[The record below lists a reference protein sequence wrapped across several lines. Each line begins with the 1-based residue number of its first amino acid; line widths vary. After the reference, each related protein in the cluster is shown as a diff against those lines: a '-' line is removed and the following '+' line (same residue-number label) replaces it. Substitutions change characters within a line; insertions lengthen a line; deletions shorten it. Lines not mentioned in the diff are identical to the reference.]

1 MKPFRGTRA
10 IETPRESIIFALAIC
25 LFVFTIGIAIPFPLA
40 LPAVAIAVGILPF
53 AVLFAVR
60 NPFALC
66 LGFVIFSFFRI
77 HEVFPV
83 LMPLRIPQLLAIPT
97 LGVLIWHFVGTRSI
111 QPFITRELKVFLG
124 FFLLVT
130 IGVPFATD
138 RPTAIA
144 YWTATYVKIGIM
156 TFAIAWLTQ
165 AEKDFR
171 LFMRAMVM
179 AGIAVALVT
188 LHNKVNGIGLVEGTR
203 VTIGRDIGSV
213 LGDPN
218 DLSLVLM
225 FPLSF
230 AVAMIVKPSSFLDRA
245 LGLVGALLIIMAVI
259 ATQSRGG
266 LLGMLA
272 VFGTVGWRTV
282 KNKALLITIGGLA
295 ALILFVAAGI
305 SSRASGGAGEE
316 GIDESAMGRI
326 YAWGAAIRM
335 ATSRPLTGVG
345 LDNFVPNY
353 FFYSDHWDG
362 MNHAVH
368 STWFGVLGETG
379 FPGLIVFVSM
389 IAVMVIS
396 LIRSLRLLEYFAA
409 PVAFR
414 AAGLGLISGVAG
426 FCASGTFLTQGFTW
440 PVYVLVALSAALS
453 RSAKRLEQI
462 RKPEQGNTPMKAKK
476 NIIYQRYN

>member
-1 MKPFRGTRA
+1 MKPGLMLVRDQSHTKSVLIALGVCLLA
-10 IETPRESIIFALAIC
+10 FA
-25 LFVFTIGIAIPFPLA
+25 IGIQLPIPLGAPLV
-40 LPAVAIAVGILPF
+40 AVGLGILPF
-53 AVLFAVR
+53 AMLFAVK
-60 NPFALC
+60 NPFFLC

-83 LMPLRIPQLLAIPT
+83 LMPLRIPQMLAIPT
-97 LGVLIWHFVGTRSI
+97 LGVLAWHFLGTRAI
-111 QPFITRELKVFLG
+111 RPFMTRELAVFLM
-124 FFLLVT
+124 FFIMVT

-138 RPTAIA
+138 RPTAVS
-144 YWTATYVKIGIM
+144 YWTATYVKICIM
-156 TFAIAWLTQ
+156 TFAIAWLTRE
-165 AEKDFR
+165 ASDFR
-171 LFMRAMVM
+171 LAMRAMVT

-188 LHNKVNGIGLVEGTR
+188 LYNKVNSIGLVEGTR
-203 VTIGRDIGSV
+203 VTIGRDIRSV

-230 AVAMIVKPSSFLDRA
+230 AVALAIRPSTFFDRLLGGLGIILIVL
-245 LGLVGALLIIMAVI
+245 AVI

-266 LLGMLA
+266 LLGILA
-272 VFGTVGWRTV
+272 VFGTVGWRVV
-282 KNKALLITIGGLA
+282 KNKAMLIGVGGTA
-295 ALILFVAAGI
+295 AAVLFIAAGI

-316 GIDESAMGRI
+316 GIDESAMGRVH
-326 YAWGAAIRM
+326 AWNAAIKM
-335 ATSRPLTGVG
+335 ATTRPFTGVG

-379 FPGLIVFVSM
+379 PFGLIVFVSM
-389 IAVMVIS
+389 VVTMVLS
-396 LIRSLRLLEYFAA
+396 LIRALRILEGNDA
-409 PVAFR
+409 PIALR

-440 PVYVLVALSAALS
+440 PIYVLVALSAGLS
-453 RSAKRLEQI
+453 RSAKRFEQNRNPAQDAI
-462 RKPEQGNTPMKAKK
+462 RKNSKFTRK
-476 NIIYQRYN
+476 NN

>member
-1 MKPFRGTRA
+1 MKNSASAWEIDTRRGGA
-10 IETPRESIIFALAIC
+10 LVALALC
-25 LFVFTIGIAIPFPLA
+25 LFAFVVGMAIPIPLA
-40 LPAVAIAVGILPF
+40 TPAIAVALGILPF
-53 AVLFAVR
+53 AVLFAIR
-60 NPFALC
+60 NTFVLC
-66 LGFVIFSFFRI
+66 LGFIIFSFFRI

-97 LGVLIWHFVGTRSI
+97 LGAIIWHFLGTRTAK
-111 QPFITRELKVFLG
+111 PFMTRELAIFVT
-124 FFLLVT
+124 FFIMVT
-130 IGVPFATD
+130 LGVPFATD

-156 TFAIAWLTQ
+156 TFAIAWLTREQ
-165 AEKDFR
+165 NDFR
-171 LFMRAMVM
+171 LAMRALVC
-179 AGIAVALVT
+179 AGISVAIVT
-188 LHNKVNGIGLVEGTR
+188 LYNKANSIGLVEGTR

-230 AVAMIVKPSSFLDRA
+230 AVALSLRPPRVFDRILGVLGIV
-245 LGLVGALLIIMAVI
+245 LIVLAVI

-272 VFGTVGWRTV
+272 IFGTVGWRLV
-282 KNKALLITIGGLA
+282 KNKALLISVGGA
-295 ALILFVAAGI
+295 AAAILFVVAGI

-316 GIDESAMGRI
+316 GIDESAMGRV
-326 YAWGAAIRM
+326 YAWGAAIKM

-379 FPGLIVFVSM
+379 LPGLVVFVAMIVAMSM
-389 IAVMVIS
+389 S
-396 LIRSLRLLEYFAA
+396 LIRSLRKLEAGNA
-409 PVAFR
+409 PIVMQS
-414 AAGLGLISGVAG
+414 AGLGLISGVAG

-453 RSAKRLEQI
+453 RSANSFEQI
-462 RKPEQGNTPMKAKK
+462 RNPIAIRKTRFSK
-476 NIIYQRYN
+476 NII